1 MKHKWL
7 IFIVLVLVAT
17 VMPGCKK
24 RGQLEI
30 GDEVT
35 PITLTGLNGVTINL
49 PGDYQGK
56 VILVRF
62 WSIDCHF
69 CDKQILI
76 ALEQFKERYKE
87 RSFIP
92 LAINEGPLTK
102 DDNRLQPLLAK
113 IGYSIAVDEYGMAA
127 RHFGVVALPVTFVID
142 EDGVL
147 RDKLTGEA
155 SIQEYEK
162 LLTTTLNKGVF
173 YESGQ

>member
-1 MKHKWL
+1 MKRLLL
-7 IFIVLVLVAT
+7 ISVVLVLVASILA
-17 VMPGCKK
+17 GCKK
-24 RGQLEI
+24 RGPLEI
-30 GDEVT
+30 GDEVA
-35 PITLTGLNGVTINL
+35 PITLTGLNDETINL

-76 ALEQFKERYKE
+76 ALERFKERYKD
-87 RSFIP
+87 RNFIP

-102 DDNRLQPLLAK
+102 DDSRLQPLLAQ
-113 IGYSIAVDEYGMAA
+113 IGYPMAVDEYHSVA

-142 EDGVL
+142 EDGIL

-155 SIQEYEK
+155 SMEEYEK
-162 LLTTTLNKGVF
+162 LLTTILNKGVF
-173 YESGQ
+173 YESGH